1 MLENERNPREDRRLA
16 AALWLE
22 GAAVAVAL
30 SESVATRARVLESLG
45 SGAFDALHAAF
56 AEEAGAGW
64 LATTD
69 DRLVALGRK
78 RRDDLAVTIVNP
90 VRLLE
95 DLTGGEE

>member
-1 MLENERNPREDRRLA
+1 VLENERNPREDRRLA

-30 SESVATRARVLESLG
+30 SESVAIRARVLESLG
-45 SGAFDALHAAF
+45 FGAFDALHAAF

-78 RRDDLAVTIVNP
+78 HREDLAVAIVNP

-95 DLTGGEE
+95 DLAGGEE